1 MTGELAAIAAAFFWA
16 FSSVIYARVGERI
29 APLPLNFGKG
39 IVAIALILI
48 TLALR
53 DRLVPEM
60 AASAAGWLV
69 LSGVIG
75 IGIGD
80 TAFFAALNRIGPR
93 RSLLFDTLTPPL
105 TALLAFLFLQEK
117 LSGTAWI
124 GILLTLLGVAWVISE
139 RTTVV
144 SGDRAR
150 AFWGVGFGSIAVFA
164 QASGVVISR
173 AVLADTEIMPLWSA
187 LVRLLAG
194 TLVLPLAWGMTR
206 ESVQWKPMLSLK
218 ALGAIALASCFGTYL
233 GIWLQQTALK
243 FAPAGI
249 AQTLIA
255 TSTLFVLPF
264 SASLGERISIR
275 AILGAIV
282 SLCGVA
288 LLFGLGPKL

>member
-16 FSSVIYARVGERI
+16 FSSVVYARLGERI

-39 IVAIALILI
+39 IVAIAMILV

-60 AASAAGWLV
+60 APSEAGWLV

-80 TAFFAALNRIGPR
+80 TAFFTALNHIGPR
-93 RSLLFDTLTPPL
+93 RALLFDTLAPPL
-105 TALLAFLFLQEK
+105 TALLAFFFLQER
-117 LSGTAWI
+117 LPGTAWI
-124 GILLTLLGVAWVISE
+124 GILLTILGVGWVIGE

-150 AFWGVGFGSIAVFA
+150 VWWGVGFGSIAVLA

-173 AVLADTEIMPLWSA
+173 AVLVDTEIMPLWSS

-194 TLVLPLAWGMTR
+194 TLVLPLAWGMRR

-218 ALGAIALASCFGTYL
+218 PLGAIALASFFGTYL

-249 AQTLIA
+249 AQTIIA
-255 TSTLFVLPF
+255 TSPLFVLPF
-264 SASLGERISIR
+264 SAWMGERISTR
-275 AILGAIV
+275 AILGVVV
-282 SLCGVA
+282 SLVGVA
-288 LLFGLGPKL
+288 LLFG